1 MTITAPAAP
10 QTDTDASGLPAWFTH
25 DRFGMFIHWGLY
37 ALPAR
42 HEWVKNHEHI
52 TDADYQKY
60 FNHFDPDLFDPAD
73 WARRAREA
81 GMKYA
86 VLTTKHHEG
95 FALWD
100 SKLTDYKATNT
111 RFGRDIV
118 REFVDAFRA
127 EGIRIGFYH
136 SLIDWHHPD
145 FTVDGVHPRR
155 DDAPEEIERLNA
167 GRDMARYREYL
178 HGQVE
183 ELLTGYGQID
193 YLFYDFSYRDNDH
206 EDRWG
211 GKGRDDWG
219 SEELM
224 ALTKRL
230 QPGIIVNDRLDIP
243 GDIVTPEQYQPDK
256 PMEVDGVP
264 VPWEACQTFNGS
276 WGYDRDNQNVKSV
289 DLLVRMLVDGVSNN
303 GNMLLNVGPTGRG
316 EFDPVARR
324 SLAGIGEWMHQ
335 HARSVYGAGPSGFH
349 APAGTVYTQRGN
361 RLYLHLFT
369 WPFEHVHLPDLA
381 GRVAYAQLLND
392 ASEVHYREIPPG
404 TRAQNTGLGGQPA
417 GTLTLVLP
425 IVRPDV
431 AVPVVEL
438 FLKED

>member
-1 MTITAPAAP
+1 MTITAPAEP
-10 QTDTDASGLPAWFTH
+10 QTATDSAGFPAWFSH

-42 HEWVKNHEHI
+42 HEWVKNRERI

-60 FNHFDPDLFDPAD
+60 FDHFDPDLFDAAD
-73 WARRAREA
+73 WARRARAA
-81 GMKYA
+81 GMKYV

-95 FALWD
+95 FCLWD
-100 SKLTDYKATNT
+100 TALTDYKSTNT
-111 RFGRDIV
+111 PFGRDIV
-118 REFVDAFRA
+118 REFVDAVRA
-127 EGIRIGFYH
+127 EGLRVGFYH

-155 DDAPEEIERLNA
+155 DDSPEEIEAFNE
-167 GRDMARYREYL
+167 GRDMSRYREYL
-178 HGQVE
+178 HGQIE
-183 ELLTGYGQID
+183 ELLTDYGQID

-206 EDRWG
+206 EDIWG
-211 GKGRDDWG
+211 GKGRDEWG
-219 SEELM
+219 AEELM

-243 GDIVTPEQYQPDK
+243 GDLVTPEQYQPDK

-264 VPWEACQTFNGS
+264 VPWEACQTLNGS
-276 WGYDRDNQNVKSV
+276 WGYDRDNVNLKPV

-303 GNMLLNVGPTGRG
+303 GNMLLNIGPTGRG
-316 EFDPVARR
+316 EFDGVSRQT
-324 SLAGIGEWMHQ
+324 LDGIGTWMHQ
-335 HARSVYGAGPSGFH
+335 HARSVYGAGPSRFV
-349 APAGTVYTQRGN
+349 APRNTVYTQNGN
-361 RLYLHLFT
+361 RLYLHLFA

-381 GRVAYAQLLND
+381 GKVAYAQLLND
-392 ASEVHYREIPPG
+392 ASEIHFREIPPG

-417 GTLTLVLP
+417 GTLTLTLP

-438 FLKED
+438 FLRD